1 MDIKNHVIIYELYDN
16 GKRPDDP
23 NAYWKDRTVT
33 DVWEYYRLECC
44 SPGTTDALEEYNFRP
59 FSDMYHYWR
68 GSVQSDKWIAQDEG
82 DPNRDPYNY
91 LMYYVVDKPSKD
103 RQGHDIIEETG
114 YPVKVYK
121 RNNKIFCKY
130 I

>member
-16 GKRPDDP
+16 GKKPDDP

-33 DVWEYYRLECC
+33 DVWQYYRLECC
-44 SPGTTDALEEYNFRP
+44 SPGTSDALEEYNFRT
-59 FSDMYHYWR
+59 FSDMYFYWR
-68 GSVQSDKWIAQDEG
+68 GSVKTDKWLAQDEG
-82 DPNRDPYNY
+82 DPGRDPYNY
-91 LMYYVVDKPSKD
+91 LMYYVVDEPAKD
-103 RQGHDIIEETG
+103 HRGRDIIEERI